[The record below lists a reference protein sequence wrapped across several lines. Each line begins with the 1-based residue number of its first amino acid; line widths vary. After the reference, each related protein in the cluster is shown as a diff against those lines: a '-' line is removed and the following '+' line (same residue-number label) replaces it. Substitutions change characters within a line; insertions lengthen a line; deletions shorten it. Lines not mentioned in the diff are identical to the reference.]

1 MSTIPGSH
9 VPHKF
14 DLIRAGQYIRIEQ
27 GRESSRVLS
36 Q

>member
-14 DLIRAGQYIRIEQ
+14 DLIRAGQYIKGMTGEP
-27 GRESSRVLS
+27 
-36 Q
+36 